1 MAETTKAAYST
12 TDKGR
17 DLASEQL
24 EWNESEDLP
33 SYSYFRLSH
42 DPPESHTHTQSM
54 VKKDEQI
61 QGRPYTTAPV
71 ID

>member
-1 MAETTKAAYST
+1 MAETTTAAYST

-33 SYSYFRLSH
+33 SYSTS
-42 DPPESHTHTQSM
+42 
-54 VKKDEQI
+54 
-61 QGRPYTTAPV
+61 A
-71 ID
+71 